1 MNRIK
6 YLLVFCIVTVI
17 VAASISDIGIRF
29 NTTNQQAQAIY
40 GSVDYADVPVIN
52 DIDPNILIDDHQEQI
67 QNIPKVEKVDDKPYI
82 SAESYLVANLQ
93 TGERYIEHNTNKV
106 FPIASVSKLYTSL
119 VVHHLFKGDQEI
131 TITQS
136 MLDSYGDAG
145 KLVLN
150 EKFTPD
156 ELLYALLLE
165 SSNDAALAFAE
176 SFGYEDFIDEM
187 NGFAYEIGMHRT
199 HFHDPSGLSPL
210 NGSSVDDLF
219 ILSKYLYQSES
230 NLLKISR
237 TDTYDLASSTM
248 HGEHRFKNIN
258 PFSRNSEFVGGK
270 TGRTNE
276 AKESMVSIF
285 DHVVGGVKY
294 PIVVILLRSEFGE
307 REENTV
313 KLLNMFNSIVGRS
326 I

>member
-6 YLLVFCIVTVI
+6 YLLAFCTLVVI

-40 GSVDYADVPVIN
+40 GSVDVTEIPTVE
-52 DIDPNILIDDHQEQI
+52 DIDPAILIDDHQEQI
-67 QNIPKVEKVDDKPYI
+67 LNKPKEVVIRPYI

-93 TGERYIEHNTNKV
+93 TGERYIEHNTGKV

-119 VVHHLFKGDQEI
+119 VVHHLFKDDQVI
-131 TITQS
+131 AITQS

-156 ELLYALLLE
+156 ELLHALLLE
-165 SSNDAALAFAE
+165 SSNDAAVAFAE
-176 SFGYEDFIDEM
+176 SFGYKDFIKEM
-187 NGFAYEIGMHRT
+187 NGFADEIGMHHT
-199 HFHDPSGLSPL
+199 SFNDPSGLSPL
-210 NGSSVDDLF
+210 NSSSVDDLF
-219 ILSKYLYQSES
+219 TLSKYLYESES
-230 NLLKISR
+230 GLLKISR
-237 TDTYDLASSTM
+237 TDTYDLASSTD
-248 HGEHRFKNIN
+248 HGKHHFNNIN
-258 PFSRNSEFVGGK
+258 PFSRNAEFVGGK

-276 AKESMVSIF
+276 AKEAMVSIF
-285 DHVVGGVKY
+285 DHVVNGKKY

-313 KLLNMFNSIVGRS
+313 KLLNMFNNIVGGS